1 MNKYFLFE
9 FHEQNGELEYTHNH
23 IYSDT
28 FLKNAGINI
37 KNEDDHNVDKNKT
50 KLLSYFFGNI
60 SEDDND
66 GDDHYWINERLVSY
80 EGFEEIK
87 KSELKTLQKGRI
99 YCD

>member
-1 MNKYFLFE
+1 MTKYYLFE
-9 FHEQNGELEYTHNH
+9 FHEQNGEFEYTHHH

-28 FLKNAGINI
+28 FLKGVGINI
-37 KNEDDHNVDKNKT
+37 KNENEHNAEKKQT

-80 EGFEEIK
+80 EGFEEVK
-87 KSELKTLQKGRI
+87 ESELKTLEKGHI